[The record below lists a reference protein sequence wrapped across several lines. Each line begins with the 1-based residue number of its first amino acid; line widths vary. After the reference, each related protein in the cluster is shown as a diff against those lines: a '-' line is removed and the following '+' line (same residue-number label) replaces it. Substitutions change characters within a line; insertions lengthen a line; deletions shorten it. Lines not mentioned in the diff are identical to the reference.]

1 MSKISLIDPS
11 QLKLN
16 IMGVNVEGF
25 TKGTFVTVN
34 KNDPTFTQKRSLK
47 GKTQVRKNSKS
58 FYTFN
63 FVLDSGVSSNAWIH
77 VLYQMQE
84 SYGIAFPIP
93 VLFRDAMGTSTFFC
107 KAAYLQEPQATF
119 GNESTTREWTLVCNE
134 VTHVIGSN
142 QQDDKVADI
151 ISKIRT
157 ALGVAGAFGIDVNSF
172 VDSALGGATSLI
184 TGAIR

>member
-11 QLKLN
+11 EFKLN
-16 IMGVNVEGF
+16 IMGVNVTGF
-25 TKGTFVTVN
+25 TKGTFVTVSR
-34 KNDPTFTQKRSLK
+34 NDPTFTQKRSLK
-47 GKTQVRKNSKS
+47 GKTQVRKNSNS

-93 VLFRDAMGTSTFFC
+93 VLFRDVMGTSTFFC
-107 KAAYLQEPQATF
+107 KAAYFQEPQATF
-119 GNESTTREWTLVCNE
+119 GNESTTREWNLVCNE

-142 QQDDKVADI
+142 QQDDKVADV

-157 ALGVAGAFGIDVNSF
+157 AIGIAGAFGIDVDGF
-172 VDSALGGATSLI
+172 VDNALGGVTSLI

>member
-11 QLKLN
+11 EFKLN
-16 IMGVNVEGF
+16 IMGVNVTGF
-25 TKGTFVTVN
+25 TKGTFVTVSR
-34 KNDPTFTQKRSLK
+34 NDPTFTQKRSLK

-63 FVLDSGVSSNAWIH
+63 FVLDSGVSSNAWVH
-77 VLYQMQE
+77 MLYQMQE
-84 SYGIAFPIP
+84 SYGIAFPVP
-93 VLFRDAMGTSTFFC
+93 VLFRDAVGTSTFFC

-142 QQDDKVADI
+142 QQDDKVAEI

-157 ALGVAGAFGIDVNSF
+157 ALGVAGAFGIDVDSF